1 MRYAVPTI
9 NNIYVAH
16 VNPEASVQNAK
27 IFTVY
32 LFIYKIESVYRLV
45 KWDITRGNFESN
57 ELHEE
62 VEKKGNFLEYYLDKY
77 SRG

>member
-9 NNIYVAH
+9 NNIYVGH

-27 IFTVY
+27 ISLCIY
-32 LFIYKIESVYRLV
+32 LY
-45 KWDITRGNFESN
+45 TRSKACIDSSSGILRENFESN
-57 ELHEE
+57 ELYE
-62 VEKKGNFLEYYLDKY
+62 VEKKGNFLEYLDKY